1 VHLHVFMLKRTS
13 ALFEQRLHCSRS

>member
-1 VHLHVFMLKRTS
+1 MLKRTS